1 MCLINAAESL
11 VALSI
16 GLPRKPRVSGGK
28 RAVRGRKCPKQCGF
42 LSRTLFGGVVGCVKQ
57 TRSVHEA
64 WLDEACGNGGQVAAI
79 RFAVSER
86 DP

>member
-28 RAVRGRKCPKQCGF
+28 RAVRGRKCPNSVDSYRGLC
-42 LSRTLFGGVVGCVKQ
+42 SVV
-57 TRSVHEA
+57 
-64 WLDEACGNGGQVAAI
+64 
-79 RFAVSER
+79 
-86 DP
+86 